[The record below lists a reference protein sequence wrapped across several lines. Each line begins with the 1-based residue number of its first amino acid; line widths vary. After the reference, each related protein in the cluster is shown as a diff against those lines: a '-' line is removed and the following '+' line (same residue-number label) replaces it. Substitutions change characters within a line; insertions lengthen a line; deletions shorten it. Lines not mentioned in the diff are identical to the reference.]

1 MLEVPSTRCVLSANF
16 GSKKLLDAT
25 IWGADAGKNFATDVV
40 AFIELASV
48 NNAIVA
54 EDLKKIVNAMTM
66 IIMEGINRE
75 LF

>member
-1 MLEVPSTRCVLSANF
+1 MSEVPSTRCAPSAIF
-16 GSKKLLDAT
+16 GSKKLSDAT

-54 EDLKKIVNAMTM
+54 EDLKKIVTAMTM

>member
-1 MLEVPSTRCVLSANF
+1 
-16 GSKKLLDAT
+16 
-25 IWGADAGKNFATDVV
+25 VV

-54 EDLKKIVNAMTM
+54 EDLKKIVIAMTM